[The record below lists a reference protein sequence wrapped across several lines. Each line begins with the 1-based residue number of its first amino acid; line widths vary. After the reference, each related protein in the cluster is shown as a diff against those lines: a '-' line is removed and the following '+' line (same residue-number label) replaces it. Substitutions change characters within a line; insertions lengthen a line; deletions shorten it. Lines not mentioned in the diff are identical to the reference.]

1 MIKKTYA
8 LFDTATSSFHNP
20 VHCLNDGDAIR
31 LFTTFVNPQEGE
43 QPTNVSKYPQH
54 FSIWYVGDFDDKTG
68 RYGTFDEKTQTF
80 TDKSQPRELIAGN
93 SVKQEAN
100 QNFTVKE
107 LITMLKMELGQ
118 ENIVQVSDYAS
129 KEN

>member
-1 MIKKTYA
+1 MIKKHYA

-31 LFTTFVNPQEGE
+31 LFTTFVNPTDKE
-43 QPTNVSKYPQH
+43 QPTNVSKYPHQ

-68 RYGTFDEKTQTF
+68 RYGTFDSNTQTF
-80 TDKSQPRELIAGN
+80 TDKTNPRELIAGN
-93 SVKQEAN
+93 SVKQEEN
-100 QNFTVKE
+100 TSFTVKE

-118 ENIVQVSDYAS
+118 ENVIQVTDYAT

>member
-1 MIKKTYA
+1 MIKKQYA

-20 VHCLNDGDAIR
+20 VHLINDGDAIR
-31 LFTTFVNPQEGE
+31 LFTSWVNPSKEQE
-43 QPTNVSKYPQH
+43 PTNVSKYPQH
-54 FSIWYVGDFDDKTG
+54 FSMWYVGDFDDKTG
-68 RYGTFDEKTQTF
+68 RFGTFDEKTQTF

-93 SVKQEAN
+93 SVKLEEN
-100 QNFTVKE
+100 TSFTVKE

-118 ENIVQVSDYAS
+118 ENVIQVTDYAT